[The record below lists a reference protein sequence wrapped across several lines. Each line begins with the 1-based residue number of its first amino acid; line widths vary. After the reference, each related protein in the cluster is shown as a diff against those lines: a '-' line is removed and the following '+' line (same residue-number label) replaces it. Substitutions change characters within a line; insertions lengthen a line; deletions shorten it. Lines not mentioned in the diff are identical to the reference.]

1 MVKYGLSSLT
11 IKIIE
16 VLNNMSKEELIKSYH
31 KTPINLLAYGIISE
45 EWFEFNISQY
55 TIKAYKK
62 EKYNFDIDY
71 IITVRDNI
79 NKKYNKELK
88 VYLCENILTYKNK
101 SIEIFFDK
109 YKKYKLNEFIKE
121 ADIKA
126 DEILN
131 NIYRYR
137 EENNSD

>member
-1 MVKYGLSSLT
+1 MAKYGLTGLT

-31 KTPINLLAYGIISE
+31 KTPISLLAYGISSE

-71 IITVRDNI
+71 IITTRYNI

-88 VYLCENILTYKNK
+88 VYLCEDILTYKNN
-101 SIEIFFDK
+101 SIKIFFDK
-109 YKKYKLNEFIKE
+109 YNDYKFKEFMKE

-126 DEILN
+126 DEILD
-131 NIYRYR
+131 NIYKYS